1 MKTSNDSDD
10 KKTEYADMLT
20 IGALNFDY
28 GDKVVA
34 GFSNIGKVNVDVL
47 HLA

>member
-1 MKTSNDSDD
+1 
-10 KKTEYADMLT
+10 MLT

-28 GDKVVA
+28 GVVA